1 MDTWVLALSEHERP
15 SVYRDQSFSPPPS
28 LKDSCKNIDHVI
40 TKFLSL
46 PSTRSRCPWARSCC
60 RRACWRWSS
69 TSSSWGRQSFHL
81 LHLLSTDFSSQSV
94 RRTPSSGFLPW
105 CGCFCPSWQNS
116 LLTRA
121 ALSKVVEQLSF
132 SFSVE
137 IISLFYDHISQ
148 TLSLNFSQ
156 LERIFALDSLQQ
168 KFLLTDGFANV
179 KIRLVC
185 KCHIVGFTMKGF
197 FSLEKV
203 TFCHR
208 QVI

>member
-15 SVYRDQSFSPPPS
+15 SVYRDQSSSPPPS

-60 RRACWRWSS
+60 R
-69 TSSSWGRQSFHL
+69 
-81 LHLLSTDFSSQSV
+81 
-94 RRTPSSGFLPW
+94 PY
-105 CGCFCPSWQNS
+105 WQNS
-116 LLTRA
+116 LLTCC
-121 ALSKVVEQLSF
+121 LVFLVEQLSF

-156 LERIFALDSLQQ
+156 LERIFALDTLQQ

-185 KCHIVGFTMKGF
+185 KCHIVGFAMKGF
-197 FSLEKV
+197 FPSLMV
-203 TFCHR
+203 LFTFENWLTSNCGLGFKALSHKYNWYYIQFVNIECCAPASFWR
-208 QVI
+208 W

>member
-46 PSTRSRCPWARSCC
+46 PSTRSCCPWARSCC

-81 LHLLSTDFSSQSV
+81 LHLLSTDISSQSV

-105 CGCFCPSWQNS
+105 CGCFCPSWQNR
-116 LLTRA
+116 LLTCCLGWATELFILCRNY
-121 ALSKVVEQLSF
+121 
-132 SFSVE
+132 FSV
-137 IISLFYDHISQ
+137 LGPY
-148 TLSLNFSQ
+148 FSNI
-156 LERIFALDSLQQ
+156 EFE
-168 KFLLTDGFANV
+168 FLT
-179 KIRLVC
+179 IRKNIC
-185 KCHIVGFTMKGF
+185 VGFIAT
-197 FSLEKV
+197 KV
-203 TFCHR
+203 PSDRWFR
-208 QVI
+208 QC